1 MDTLVSPREA
11 ARTRATQPTRGSA
24 ARAPQPRGRFA
35 PPERRAESFYRRG
48 AGLAALLSGVLAFA
62 GVVLS
67 PVDGVGIEGYLRSS
81 TGNADAWAVVLHYG
95 FLLLVP
101 AAFGLAHLARRRS
114 RRLSNT
120 GLALVV
126 LSGLSGLAAVDFALV
141 GTAVG
146 TVLLAL
152 AFARAGFTRWPLPL
166 VMSAGWVVLAAADQV
181 TGAATGTALIAVATS
196 VVGVRVL
203 YASDDEWE
211 SGIPD

>member
-1 MDTLVSPREA
+1 MDILVSPREA
-11 ARTRATQPTRGSA
+11 TRAAQPTRGSA
-24 ARAPQPRGRFA
+24 ARIPQPRGRFA

-62 GVVLS
+62 GIVLS

-81 TGNADAWAVVLHYG
+81 TGTGDAWAVVLRYG

-101 AAFGLAHLARRRS
+101 AAFGLAHLARRRA
-114 RRLSNT
+114 RRLSNA

-126 LSGLSGLAAVDFALV
+126 LSGLSGLAAVDFSVV

-152 AFARAGFTRWPLPL
+152 AFARAGFTRWPVPW
-166 VMSAGWVVLAAADQV
+166 VVAAGWVVLAAP
-181 TGAATGTALIAVATS
+181 TMSSERPPGL
-196 VVGVRVL
+196 
-203 YASDDEWE
+203 
-211 SGIPD
+211 P